1 MDGDSPL
8 THSDLLS
15 CLELSKSL
23 TSELDSKRL
32 YQKILQ
38 KVSALLPAENWSL
51 LLLDEAAGE
60 LRFEISV
67 DLDLEIFNNF
77 RLSLGEGIAG
87 QVALKQIPMIVTD
100 VRACEFF
107 SNRVDQLSNFT
118 TKSLICVPVIYG
130 GRTLGVIEVVNPRD
144 LGARAVALV
153 KLIADYTA
161 IAVENANRYHH
172 IQDLA
177 LHDNLTGL
185 FNTRYLYQ
193 SLTEL
198 IEAGKTANSFLSL
211 IFMDLDHFKY
221 VVDTHGHLN
230 GSRAIQQVA
239 ATIKQSLEDPAY
251 AVAYAGDE
259 FVVVLPGFDQSRARQ
274 KADEIHSR
282 IMSTVYLLDQ
292 GIEVRLQVSFGIAT
306 FPEHASDVTS
316 LLGRADRE
324 LFAMKEERKQAE
336 GRYKG
341 TGNWSDHAV

>member
-1 MDGDSPL
+1 MDLESPL
-8 THSDLLS
+8 TYSDLLS

-23 TSELDSKRL
+23 TAELDSKRL
-32 YQKILQ
+32 FQKILQ
-38 KVSALLPAENWSL
+38 KVSALLPAEVWSL

-67 DLDLEIFNNF
+67 DLDLEKLKNF
-77 RLSLGEGIAG
+77 RLPLGEGIAG
-87 QVALKQIPMIVTD
+87 QVALKQEPMIITD
-100 VRACEFF
+100 VRTCELF
-107 SNRVDQLSNFT
+107 SKRVDQLSNFT

-153 KLIADYTA
+153 KLIAGYTA
-161 IAVENANRYHH
+161 IAVENANRYQH
-172 IQDLA
+172 IQNLA
-177 LHDNLTGL
+177 IHDNLTGL

-198 IEAGKTANSFLSL
+198 IEAGKTANSSLSL
-211 IFMDLDHFKY
+211 IFMDLDHFKE

-239 ATIKQSLEDPAY
+239 LTIQQSLEDPAY

-259 FVVVLPGFDQSRARQ
+259 FVVVLPGFDRARARQ
-274 KADEIHSR
+274 KADEINSR
-282 IMSTVYLLDQ
+282 IMSTVYLFDQ
-292 GIEVRLQVSFGIAT
+292 EIEVRLQVSFGIAT
-306 FPEHASDVTS
+306 FPEDGSDLTS

-324 LFAMKEERKQAE
+324 LFAMKQGRIQARS
-336 GRYKG
+336 RYPGK
-341 TGNWSDHAV
+341 V

>member
-1 MDGDSPL
+1 
-8 THSDLLS
+8 
-15 CLELSKSL
+15 LELSKSL

-32 YQKILQ
+32 FKMILQ

-51 LLLDEAAGE
+51 LLLDQAAGE

-67 DLDLEIFNNF
+67 DLDPQMLKDV
-77 RLSLGEGIAG
+77 RLSSGEGIAG
-87 QVALKQIPMIVTD
+87 QVALKQEPMMVTD
-100 VRACEFF
+100 VRTCEFF
-107 SNRVDQLSNFT
+107 SNRVDQLSNYT
-118 TKSLICVPVIYG
+118 TKSIICVPVTHG
-130 GRTLGVIEVVNPRD
+130 GRTSGVIEIVNPHD
-144 LGARAVALV
+144 LDARAAALA
-153 KLIADYTA
+153 KIIADYTA
-161 IAVENANRYHH
+161 IAVENANRYNH
-172 IQDLA
+172 IQNLA
-177 LHDNLTGL
+177 IHDNLTGL

-198 IEAGKTANSFLSL
+198 IEAGKAADFSLSL

-239 ATIKQSLEDPAY
+239 ITIKQSLDDPAY

-259 FVVVLPGFDQSRARQ
+259 FVAVLPGFDQAGARQ
-274 KADEIHSR
+274 KADELCSR

-292 GIEVRLQVSFGIAT
+292 GIEVRLRVSFGIAT
-306 FPEHASDVTS
+306 FPEDASDLTG

-336 GRYKG
+336 GRYAG
-341 TGNWSDHAV
+341 TADLGQVVGP

>member
-1 MDGDSPL
+1 MDGESPL
-8 THSDLLS
+8 TYSDLLS

-23 TSELDSKRL
+23 TAELDAQRL
-32 YQKILQ
+32 FRKILQ
-38 KVSALLPAENWSL
+38 KVSALLPAEIWSL

-67 DLDLEIFNNF
+67 DLDLERLKSF
-77 RLSLGEGIAG
+77 RLPLGEGIAG
-87 QVALKQIPMIVTD
+87 QAALKQEPVIVTD
-100 VRACEFF
+100 VRTCEFF
-107 SNRVDQLSNFT
+107 SKRVDQLSNFT
-118 TKSLICVPVIYG
+118 TKSIICVPVIYG

-153 KLIADYTA
+153 KSIAGYTA

-177 LHDNLTGL
+177 IHDNLTGL

-198 IEAGKTANSFLSL
+198 IEAGETANSSLSL

-239 ATIKQSLEDPAY
+239 LTIKQSLEEPAY

-259 FVVVLPGFDQSRARQ
+259 FVVVLPGFDRARARK
-274 KADEIHSR
+274 KAEEINSR
-282 IMSTVYLLDQ
+282 IMSTAYLFDQ

-306 FPEHASDVTS
+306 FPEDASDLNS

-324 LFAMKEERKQAE
+324 LFAMKQGKIRARS
-336 GRYKG
+336 RYPG
-341 TGNWSDHAV
+341 

>member
-1 MDGDSPL
+1 MDADSPL

-23 TSELDSKRL
+23 TAELDSKRL
-32 YQKILQ
+32 FKMILQ

-67 DLDLEIFNNF
+67 DLDPHILKNV

-87 QVALKQIPMIVTD
+87 QVALKQEAMIVTD
-100 VRACEFF
+100 VRTSEFF
-107 SNRVDQLSNFT
+107 SNRVDQLSNYT
-118 TKSLICVPVIYG
+118 TKSIICVPVTYG

-144 LGARAVALV
+144 LGARAVALA

-161 IAVENANRYHH
+161 IAVENANRYNH
-172 IQDLA
+172 IQNLA
-177 LHDNLTGL
+177 IHDNLTGL

-198 IEAGKTANSFLSL
+198 IETGKTANSSLSL
-211 IFMDLDHFKY
+211 IFMDLDHFTS

-239 ATIKQSLEDPAY
+239 ATIKQSLDDPAY

-259 FVVVLPGFDQSRARQ
+259 FVVVLPGFDQARARQ

-282 IMSTVYLLDQ
+282 IKSTVYLLDQ

-306 FPEHASDVTS
+306 FPEDASDLTS

-336 GRYKG
+336 GRYTG
-341 TGNWSDHAV
+341 TSK

>member
-1 MDGDSPL
+1 MDSDSPL

-23 TSELDSKRL
+23 TAELDSKRL
-32 YQKILQ
+32 FRMILH

-67 DLDLEIFNNF
+67 DLDPEILKNV

-87 QVALKQIPMIVTD
+87 QVALKQEPIIVTD
-100 VRACEFF
+100 VSKCEFF
-107 SNRVDQLSNFT
+107 SNLVDQLSNFT
-118 TKSLICVPVIYG
+118 TKSLICVPVTYG
-130 GRTLGVIEVVNPRD
+130 GKTLGVIEVVNPRD

-153 KLIADYTA
+153 KLIADYTS
-161 IAVENANRYHH
+161 IAVENANRYRH
-172 IQDLA
+172 IQNLA
-177 LHDNLTGL
+177 IHDNLTGL

-193 SLTEL
+193 SLNEL
-198 IEAGKTANSFLSL
+198 IEAGKTNNSPVSL

-239 ATIKQSLEDPAY
+239 LTIEQSLESPAY

-259 FVVVLPGFDQSRARQ
+259 FVVVLPGFDQARARQ
-274 KADEIHSR
+274 KADEINSR
-282 IMSTVYLLDQ
+282 IKSTVYLLDQ

-306 FPEHASDVTS
+306 FPEHASDLTN
-316 LLGRADRE
+316 LLGTADRE
-324 LFAMKEERKQAE
+324 LFKMKEEGKKTE
-336 GRYKG
+336 GWHPGRC
-341 TGNWSDHAV
+341 